1 MDGAEPVADIA
12 TVGAGQGCELI
23 RERAPLSVVL
33 AGFVRLEPE
42 VLEQRDAPWSRG
54 SNHQSRRGP
63 GNAVVGVVR
72 ESDRLAQELAAA
84 LPDRPQGDLGLPP
97 VLRPPPVGHD
107 ADAF

>member
-33 AGFVRLEPE
+33 AGFGRLEPE

-54 SNHQSRRGP
+54 SNDQSRRGP

-72 ESDRLAQELAAA
+72 ESDRLAQELAEA
-84 LPDRPQGDLGLPP
+84 LPDRPQGELGLHLALGPAQ
-97 VLRPPPVGHD
+97 VCHHD
-107 ADAF
+107 DA